1 MMRLFCLA
9 LVAAIMLQS
18 QVVRADLVINTVSSA
33 ANYNVGDTGSVS
45 VFVHSTNAPNDA
57 LDSFLF
63 DLNISGGS
71 GVTFSIPQSE
81 SFLTNNNYVFFQRS
95 ANIALSLPATSV
107 SNAGATLTMADVSY
121 DLTPGPTLGN
131 LLPRTIL
138 DANSPFLLG
147 TFTFTAN
154 AVGNYSIGLDP
165 SSSFSD
171 VNFNT
176 FNYSANPA
184 NFSVSAV
191 PEPSSFLMASLTAAG
206 CLLARRRRKKMR
218 GAEGSFKVSVESADE
233 ARIV

>member
-63 DLNISGGS
+63 DLNISGG

-81 SFLTNNNYVFFQRS
+81 SFLTNSNYVFYQRS

-107 SNAGATLTMADVSY
+107 SNAGATLTLADVSY

-131 LLPRTIL
+131 PMPRTIL
-138 DANSPFLLG
+138 GANSPFLLG

-176 FNYSANPA
+176 FGYTASSA

-191 PEPSSFLMASLTAAG
+191 PEPSSFVLASLTAAG
-206 CLLARRRRKKMR
+206 CLLARRRRKKIR
-218 GAEGSFKVSVESADE
+218 GAEDSINVSVKSADE
-233 ARIV
+233 VRIV